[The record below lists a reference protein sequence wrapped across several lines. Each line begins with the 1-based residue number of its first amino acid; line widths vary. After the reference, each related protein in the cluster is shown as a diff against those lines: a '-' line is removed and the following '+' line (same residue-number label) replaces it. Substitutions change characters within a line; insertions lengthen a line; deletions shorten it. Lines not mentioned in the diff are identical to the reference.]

1 MCLMA
6 IGALAVSEHIRAQ
19 EDADRPGSSGAA
31 LSAIMNVRQ
40 APVAKSMGLFQSSFL
55 EHVGKNRSS
64 MQLAVVIDTSESMSN
79 ELESIR
85 KNVPNLMR
93 DIYQLMD
100 GGLEAALITYADIG
114 ASDNPATILSQGFVH
129 DLESIDQIVA
139 QIQPNTGRPYFPEA
153 VDLGVYTALSKL
165 NWSDQERVERWILVV
180 GDAPPYDPD
189 FQDQQTTAKRWYAT
203 DVLIDLANQRG
214 IKIHCLLCHSRDE
227 EKQAYVS
234 LLDKTQDFMSRLS
247 DGTGGLLLDLSY
259 DHVREKLAEN
269 MQRPRTKFIRVG
281 HITSHDIE
289 NARIADDDGVA
300 DANNGQ
306 PATEQRLRIAVLPFL
321 PINSMSFL
329 HSRPEVQL
337 AAELRRGLDALP
349 NLRTLSARQLESS
362 ISRLRNEGIPLDQ
375 LPHQLCLKL
384 RLDFV
389 IHGDLVSSRGTSSS
403 VAQIYGRNSASPIT
417 KTTASGERSALGSI
431 LLNNIKNG
439 PQDLVE
445 LRPLS
450 RALAQLQFDP
460 AGQLASLGIFAGLS
474 VDDRERLLGAYE
486 ALEQATSYSME
497 DPKSKELLES
507 VETTLNTLL
516 ANNRDHAFAQVLLSS
531 CLYNQAT
538 ALETIGQLDEARA
551 KFQQAKSTI
560 TAAFAARAKLL
571 DPLTRLEVE
580 GDYQLL
586 VKQDYPAAIEAY
598 RKITEFS
605 VDSPVRPALRA
616 HWMLA
621 GIFSGDWQ
629 IAKSDSAAAIMDP
642 EKTRSHLVQILA
654 NWPESSEAEMVRR
667 NMFWDDLENK
677 TRSPYIPRVAD
688 AFSN

>member
-1 MCLMA
+1 
-6 IGALAVSEHIRAQ
+6 
-19 EDADRPGSSGAA
+19 
-31 LSAIMNVRQ
+31 
-40 APVAKSMGLFQSSFL
+40 MG
-55 EHVGKNRSS
+55 
-64 MQLAVVIDTSESMSN
+64 
-79 ELESIR
+79 
-85 KNVPNLMR
+85 
-93 DIYQLMD
+93 
-100 GGLEAALITYADIG
+100 
-114 ASDNPATILSQGFVH
+114 
-129 DLESIDQIVA
+129 
-139 QIQPNTGRPYFPEA
+139 
-153 VDLGVYTALSKL
+153 
-165 NWSDQERVERWILVV
+165 
-180 GDAPPYDPD
+180 
-189 FQDQQTTAKRWYAT
+189 
-203 DVLIDLANQRG
+203 
-214 IKIHCLLCHSRDE
+214 
-227 EKQAYVS
+227 
-234 LLDKTQDFMSRLS
+234 RLS
-247 DGTGGLLLDLSY
+247 DGTGGLLPDLSY

-269 MQRPRTKFIRVG
+269 MQRPRTQFIRVG

-289 NARIADDDGVA
+289 NARPVDDDGLA
-300 DANNGQ
+300 DANDGQ
-306 PATEQRLRIAVLPFL
+306 PATDQRLRIAVLPFL
-321 PINSMSFL
+321 PMNSMSFL
-329 HSRPEVQL
+329 HSRPEVQI
-337 AAELRRGLDALP
+337 AAELRRALDALP

-362 ISRLRNEGIPLDQ
+362 ISRLTNEGIPLDQ

-384 RLDFV
+384 RLDYV
-389 IHGDLVSSRGTSSS
+389 IHGNLVSSRGTSTS

-431 LLNNIKNG
+431 LLNSIKNA

-460 AGQLASLGIFAGLS
+460 AGQLESLGIFAGLT

-507 VETTLNTLL
+507 VETTLNAFL

-598 RKITEFS
+598 LKITEFS

-642 EKTRSHLVQILA
+642 EKARMHLVQILA